1 MSQSNQANFTPL
13 VNEIIEGIENVKGHN
28 ISVLDLRNLEN
39 SVCEFFVICEGNS
52 NTQVSALSNSIERQV
67 RGTLKEKPWHIEG
80 YENSE
85 WVLMDYVDVVV
96 HIFQPEFRTYYDI
109 ESLWSDAIITSIPTE
124 Y

>member
-1 MSQSNQANFTPL
+1 MSQTNQADFTPL
-13 VNEIIEGIENVKGHN
+13 VREIIEGIENVKGHN
-28 ISVLDLRNLEN
+28 ITVLDLRDLEN

-52 NTQVSALSNSIERQV
+52 NTQVSALSNAIEKQV
-67 RGTLKEKPWHIEG
+67 RESLKEKPWHIEG

-109 ESLWSDAIITSIPTE
+109 ESLWSDAQITSIPTL
-124 Y
+124 

>member
-1 MSQSNQANFTPL
+1 MSQSNQSNFTPL
-13 VNEIIEGIENVKGHN
+13 VTEIIEGIENVKGQH

-39 SVCEFFVICEGNS
+39 SVCEFFVICEGTS
-52 NTQVSALSNSIERQV
+52 NTQVSALSNSIEKQV
-67 RGTLKEKPWHIEG
+67 RETLKEKPWHIEG

-109 ESLWSDAIITSIPTE
+109 ESLWSDAIVSSIPTV
-124 Y
+124 